1 VFGAVLGAVLG
12 LGLGVALQR
21 GLRGQGLETLA
32 IPWGTILGVLLLAAV
47 AGVVAAVL
55 PAIRA
60 VRLDVLKAIATE

>member
-1 VFGAVLGAVLG
+1 MG

-21 GLRGQGLETLA
+21 GLRSQGLETLA
-32 IPWGTILGVLLLAAV
+32 IPWSTIVAVLVVAAV

-60 VRLDVLKAIATE
+60 VRLNVLTAIATE

>member
-1 VFGAVLGAVLG
+1 MAVLV
-12 LGLGVALQR
+12 V
-21 GLRGQGLETLA
+21 
-32 IPWGTILGVLLLAAV
+32 AAV